1 FEYDFGILEKH
12 DIDFVFCRAKR
23 IYEDD
28 RIIDHPIAGII
39 ESINLPPSLGLLWLQ
54 NFFLLQGTGSL
65 LVKKSVV
72 ENLNGFHTSLT
83 GEDAFL
89 FIRMGLKH
97 KGYFYNRTLFHYY
110 RHKQSTVSKSNKD
123 INGNLKR
130 YFELRQNLFSD
141 EIVRSNTVAMDILE
155 GQLQT
160 DLLKLHQSGSNIQ
173 NLLKS

>member
-1 FEYDFGILEKH
+1 M
-12 DIDFVFCRAKR
+12 V
-23 IYEDD
+23 
-28 RIIDHPIAGII
+28 
-39 ESINLPPSLGLLWLQ
+39 
-54 NFFLLQGTGSL
+54 
-65 LVKKSVV
+65 VKKSVV

-173 NLLKS
+173 NLLKSEKLQGLKLSHVLFNPLSLFINRRVSHIKYNLFFQIER